1 MIVPA
6 GTGAKA
12 PGTLA
17 DGAPEDPPVLELF
30 AGVPGQEAAVAAL
43 RAAAHRPVHAYL
55 FCGPPGTGRRAAARA
70 FAASLLCRNGGCGH
84 CDDCRRALAGTH
96 PDLVTLERTGA
107 SVSVDEAR
115 QLTGLAQRRPFSAE
129 RQVLVVADV
138 HLAVRSAPALLKT
151 VEEPPATT
159 VFVLLA
165 EHVPPELATVASRC
179 VRIDFPPLAAGE
191 VARWL
196 AEAGLDPSRAAQVA
210 DGASGNL
217 ERAMLLADDGGY
229 AARLELWRSIP
240 SRLDGHGA
248 TAGALARELLASAEA
263 GLEPLRFRHAEEL
276 REVEAQAEAAGER
289 GVPGRRELTDRQH
302 REERRWRTDE
312 IRTGLAV
319 LARAYRDRLADGVAG
334 VAGVG
339 PAAQGYGPGDELKGY
354 EAAVDLVTAAAASLH
369 HNPNE
374 TLLLE
379 ALLVRLGR
387 LGG

>member
-1 MIVPA
+1 VTGPA
-6 GTGAKA
+6 GA
-12 PGTLA
+12 PA
-17 DGAPEDPPVLELF
+17 VRPAPELF
-30 AGVPGQEAAVAAL
+30 DSVSGQEAAVAAL
-43 RAAAHRPVHAYL
+43 RAAARRPVHAYL
-55 FCGPPGTGRRAAARA
+55 LCGPPGTGRRAAARA
-70 FAASLLCRNGGCGH
+70 FAASLLCSDGGCGH
-84 CDDCRRALAGTH
+84 CDDCRRALAGIH

-115 QLTGLAQRRPFSAE
+115 QLIGLAQRTPFSAP
-129 RQVLVVADV
+129 RQVLMVTDV

-151 VEEPPATT
+151 IEEPPPTT

-165 EHVPPELATVASRC
+165 EQVPPELATVASRC
-179 VRIDFPPLAAGE
+179 VQIDFPPLAAGD

-196 AEAGLDPSRAAQVA
+196 ADRGLDPSRATQVA
-210 DGASGNL
+210 DGAAGNL
-217 ERAMLLADDGGY
+217 ERATLLAADGGY
-229 AARLELWRSIP
+229 AARIELWRSVP

-248 TAGALARELLASAEA
+248 TAGALARELLASADA
-263 GLEPLRFRHAEEL
+263 GLEPLRARHAEEL
-276 REVEAQAEAAGER
+276 AELEARAEAAGER

-334 VAGVG
+334 VG
-339 PAAQGYGPGDELKGY
+339 PATHVHGPEDELKGY
-354 EAAVDLVTAAAASLH
+354 EAAVDLVTAAAASLQ

>member
-1 MIVPA
+1 MTGAPGSGARGPGAPPAGVPA
-6 GTGAKA
+6 
-12 PGTLA
+12 
-17 DGAPEDPPVLELF
+17 DRPVPELF
-30 AGVPGQEAAVAAL
+30 DGVPGQGAAVAAL
-43 RAAAHRPVHAYL
+43 RAAARRPVHAYL

-70 FAASLLCRNGGCGH
+70 FAAALLCPDGGCGH
-84 CDDCRRALAGTH
+84 CADCRRALAGTH

-115 QLTGLAQRRPFSAE
+115 ELIGLAQRTPFSAA

-151 VEEPPATT
+151 VEEPPPTT

-165 EHVPPELATVASRC
+165 EHVPPELSTVASRC

-196 AEAGLDPSRAAQVA
+196 AGRGLDPSRAAQVA
-210 DGASGNL
+210 DGAGGNL
-217 ERAMLLADDGGY
+217 DRAMLLAADEGY
-229 AARLELWRSIP
+229 AARIEQWRSVP

-248 TAGALARELLASAEA
+248 TAGALVRELLASADA
-263 GLEPLRFRHAEEL
+263 GLEPLRSRHAEEL
-276 REVEAQAEAAGER
+276 AELEAAAEAAGER
-289 GVPGRRELTDRQH
+289 GVPGRRELVERQH

-334 VAGVG
+334 G
-339 PAAQGYGPGDELKGY
+339 PAAPGHGPEDELKGY
-354 EAAVDLVTAAAASLH
+354 EAAVDLVTGAAASLD